1 MITIATAH
9 ADSPAVASAV
19 FARWADVATWGEWNV
34 DTEWVRLD
42 GPFVEGTTGMLKP
55 KSGPKVK
62 FVIETLIP
70 DREFV
75 DVSLLPGA
83 RLTFRHLITTRPA
96 GGSTIDVTV
105 TMDGPLR
112 WPWARILGNGFRAS
126 AQPDL
131 NRLVQAA
138 QAPR

>member
-1 MITIATAH
+1 
-9 ADSPAVASAV
+9 
-19 FARWADVATWGEWNV
+19 
-34 DTEWVRLD
+34 
-42 GPFVEGTTGMLKP
+42 MLTP